1 MSVTVSHLQ
10 KAFGLLKVLDDI
22 SFSIKDSSIVAI
34 IGPSG
39 CGKTTILNI
48 LSGILAA
55 DGGLI
60 QGIDGHSISYCFQE
74 PRLLGWLSAE
84 DNMRF
89 TLDALLHAPHARK
102 DQIDAIEQRIH
113 RFLEE
118 AGLWNFE
125 NISQASYRV
134 VCKKGWHLH
143 AHLRFQP
150 IYCSSMKLFQK

>member
-55 DGGLI
+55 DGGFI
-60 QGIDGHSISYCFQE
+60 QGVDGHSLSYCFQE

-118 AGLWNFE
+118 AGLWEFRKYKPSQLSGGMQKRLALARAFAFPA
-125 NISQASYRV
+125 NILFLDEA
-134 VCKKGWHLH
+134 
-143 AHLRFQP
+143 
-150 IYCSSMKLFQK
+150 FQK